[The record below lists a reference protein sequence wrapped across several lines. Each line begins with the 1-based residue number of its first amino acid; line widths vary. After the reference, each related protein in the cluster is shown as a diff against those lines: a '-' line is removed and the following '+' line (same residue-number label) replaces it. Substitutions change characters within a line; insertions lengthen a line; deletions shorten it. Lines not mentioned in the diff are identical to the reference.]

1 MISLND
7 LNQQELERVTCEMY
21 GTSFNDLY
29 VHEQMKV
36 EEYAVARRY
45 GASTSVLDTILTKQP
60 NTVRPK
66 IELGADIAYNGLLGT
81 SIDYTSWFAP
91 ITKPTFV
98 WNKQKHRWFKK
109 SSILCKGFRSLRV
122 ARDYGKWG

>member
-36 EEYAVARRY
+36 EEYVIARRCC
-45 GASTSVLDTILTKQP
+45 ASTLVLDTILTKQP
-60 NTVRPK
+60 SMIRPK
-66 IELGADIAYNGLLGT
+66 VDISTDVGY
-81 SIDYTSWFAP
+81 ISWFAS

-98 WNKQKHRWFKK
+98 WDKQQHKWFRK
-109 SSILCKGFRSLRV
+109 SSALCKGFRSLRV
-122 ARDYGKWG
+122 AQVYGKWG